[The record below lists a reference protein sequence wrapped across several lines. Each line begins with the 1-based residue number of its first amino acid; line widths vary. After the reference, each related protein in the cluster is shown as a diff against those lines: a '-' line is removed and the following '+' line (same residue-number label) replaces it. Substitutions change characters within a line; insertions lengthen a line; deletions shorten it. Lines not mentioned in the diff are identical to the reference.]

1 MNILFVVDILL
12 SGRGGMETA
21 LSLIYHELKERHNVT
36 VILKGESRDTTWQ
49 EGINTIALS
58 AKINDFIPQH
68 ILFNMYS
75 AALANVMKDLP
86 RADII
91 VSTGAIG
98 VKASTMAIE
107 RLNVQVPVV
116 SWLHFN
122 LDFYYQFFED
132 LRAADGHLAISE
144 GNLRDLQCVFPEKH
158 NRLVYNPVKFDNI
171 PYVNRAVHPVFVV
184 VGRLAKVK
192 NVDQILRAF
201 SPLQEKDFE
210 LHIIGDGD
218 QYEVLEELSRQLGLQ
233 DHMVWHGWQQRPWDV
248 VRNATSLVLASDTEP
263 FGLVLIEALSRGI
276 PVISSN
282 CKYGPGEIV
291 NASNG
296 WLYEPEDLGQ
306 LTSILD
312 RIMQGDLSLPAPE
325 VCRESVRRY
334 AVQSIAERFEL
345 ALQDISKHRAIHRN
359 ESFTKYSKKQLTQ
372 QKNGSILEKNSNI

>member
-1 MNILFVVDILL
+1 MNIVFVVDIVL

-21 LSLIYHELKERHNVT
+21 LSLIYHELKQKHDIT
-36 VILKGESRDTTWQ
+36 VILRGESADDAWE
-49 EGINTIALS
+49 EGINTITLS
-58 AKINDFIPQH
+58 AKINDFIPKH

-98 VKASTMAIE
+98 VKASTMAVK
-107 RLNVQVPVV
+107 RLDIQVPVV

-144 GNLRDLQCVFPEKH
+144 GNLRDLNCVFPEKQ
-158 NRLVYNPVKFDNI
+158 NKLVYNPVKFDNI
-171 PYVNRAVHPVFVV
+171 PYVNRAPHPVFLV

-201 SPLQEKDFE
+201 SPLQKEYFE
-210 LHIIGDGD
+210 LHIIGDGN
-218 QYEVLEELSRQLGLQ
+218 QYESLVELSRQLGLQ
-233 DHMVWHGWQQRPWDV
+233 NHVVWYGWQPRPWDTV
-248 VRNATSLVLASDTEP
+248 ISATSLVLASDTEP
-263 FGLVLIEALSRGI
+263 FGLVLIEALARGI

-282 CKYGPGEIV
+282 CKYGPGEII
-291 NASNG
+291 NDSNG
-296 WLYEPEDLGQ
+296 WLYEPDNLEQ

-312 RIMQGDLSLPAPE
+312 GVMQGRLPLPAPE
-325 VCRESVRRY
+325 LCRESVRSY
-334 AVQSIAERFEL
+334 AVQSIAERFEQ
-345 ALQDISKHRAIHRN
+345 ALQDIENDQAI
-359 ESFTKYSKKQLTQ
+359 Q
-372 QKNGSILEKNSNI
+372 QK